1 MSLDDPHVSGAASPS
16 PVQVDIVGEG
26 DDFLSDASDMDDP
39 EDRKPRRTRFCL
51 LFHPPCLA
59 PQRFTDHILVL
70 GAPGTLSG

>member
-39 EDRKPRRTRFCL
+39 EDRKPRRTRFAFCS
-51 LFHPPCLA
+51 FHP
-59 PQRFTDHILVL
+59 VL
-70 GAPGTLSG
+70 RHSVQLTTFWCDVRLSR